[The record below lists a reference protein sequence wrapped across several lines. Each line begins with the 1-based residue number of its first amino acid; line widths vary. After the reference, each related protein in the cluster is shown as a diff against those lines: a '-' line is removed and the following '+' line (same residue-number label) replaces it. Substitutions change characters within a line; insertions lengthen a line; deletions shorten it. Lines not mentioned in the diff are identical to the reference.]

1 MNLPTPIRLYETRR
15 APNPR
20 RVNIFLSEK
29 GVDIDRTEIDI
40 MGGEHY
46 APGHHDRADSH
57 HVPLLEL
64 SDGSYLTESVAI
76 CRYIEAL
83 HPSPNLMGEDA
94 KEAAEIEMWQ
104 RRMEM
109 GLLLN
114 IAFVIRHGVPTMQK
128 LEHVQVPAWSE
139 ACKPR
144 VEKAMR
150 DLDAR
155 LQKSSYVAGDRFTI
169 ADITPWVGIDFM
181 RVIKQGPPDDC
192 DALNDWLARMRS
204 RPSAAA

>member
-1 MNLPTPIRLYETRR
+1 MNLPTLKRLYETHR

-29 GVDIDRTEIDI
+29 GVEVDRVEIDI
-40 MGGEHY
+40 MGGEHF
-46 APGHHDRADSH
+46 APQHHDRAGSH

-64 SDGSYLTESVAI
+64 SDGTYLSESVAI

-83 HPSPNLMGEDA
+83 HPSPNLMGENPR
-94 KEAAEIEMWQ
+94 EMAEIEMWH
-104 RRMEM
+104 RRMEF

-114 IAFVIRHGVPTMQK
+114 IAFVIRHGVLAMQK
-128 LEHVQVPAWSE
+128 LEHVQTPAWAE

-150 DLDAR
+150 ELDAR
-155 LQKSSYVAGDRFTI
+155 LQQSPYVAGDRFTI
-169 ADITPWVGIDFM
+169 ADITPWVAIDFM

-192 DALNDWLARMRS
+192 EALNEWLARMRA